1 MKHDKHQGKH
11 KKHKKK
17 YTKKEIT
24 TEIKNIALIIVGS
37 IILGIGTG
45 IFLVPFNIVAGG
57 VTGLGI
63 VINEW
68 LSPIIPEVAFE
79 FISGI
84 GLDIMDVY
92 VTALTWLMFFMG
104 LFILG
109 KNFALKT
116 LLSSIFYPIFFTLS
130 NNLVT
135 SGAFGGFLAFEFPIF
150 ALHLNYLGA
159 LTLVLLGRQALQL

>member
-84 GLDIMDVY
+84 GLVKET
-92 VTALTWLMFFMG
+92 VG
-104 LFILG
+104 
-109 KNFALKT
+109 
-116 LLSSIFYPIFFTLS
+116 P
-130 NNLVT
+130 
-135 SGAFGGFLAFEFPIF
+135 
-150 ALHLNYLGA
+150 
-159 LTLVLLGRQALQL
+159 LLGQAPSKEMYELIENKILDLGNNIVISRFKYVKGDFIEEKLDEDNKISFDKLLPAQWAIFRISNRG